1 VGWLRFDLIDPP
13 LPSGGFVV
21 ETQISVF
28 DSPPDH
34 THNRVQASISFLKN
48 ITSVEYLPVSIFL
61 FWAQEL
67 KRKKVAKKQFKGLCM
82 LNNYS
87 CNISKKKPQLKL
99 HTHTWYCVL
108 GIWFKIIDAT
118 YYIS

>member
-67 KRKKVAKKQFKGLCM
+67 KRKKWRKNNLRAFVCSTTTAAIFPKKTPTKAAHAHM
-82 LNNYS
+82 
-87 CNISKKKPQLKL
+87 
-99 HTHTWYCVL
+99 VL
-108 GIWFKIIDAT
+108 RAGDMV
-118 YYIS
+118 